1 MWNPSGAKHGTN
13 AQSSPSSAV
22 LRESI
27 PETLSV
33 TQAAA
38 DLHVSRVFLSKIL
51 NGKSGISADMA
62 IRLSQWLGTSPDVW
76 IGMQPS
82 TICGR
87 RGSSSSRRFSPC
99 SSRRLEVCDGIQG
112 NRNG

>member
-1 MWNPSGAKHGTN
+1 MWNPSGAKHDTN
-13 AQSSPSSAV
+13 AQSSPSGAV

-38 DLHVSRVFLSKIL
+38 DLNVSRVFLSKIL

-62 IRLSQWLGTSPDVW
+62 ILLSQWLGTSPDVW
-76 IGMQPS
+76 IGMQAQYDLWQAGKLKQPK
-82 TICGR
+82 
-87 RGSSSSRRFSPC
+87 
-99 SSRRLEVCDGIQG
+99 IQLLLKQAA
-112 NRNG
+112 